1 MDKVALVTGANGGL
15 GSAISL
21 SLGQIGYKVILHYH
35 RRNERVLALEKQLGT
50 ENVLVISADVNE
62 PNQINEMISKVLE
75 RFGRID
81 VLVNN
86 VGINKDSTFLKM
98 QKEQWDEVLDTNLV
112 GIYNVTKPA
121 AEVMVKQGNGVII
134 NITSIVGESGNFGQT
149 NYSASKA
156 GMIGFTKSLAKEL
169 ASKGVRVNGIAP
181 GFIDTEMTRKIPE
194 DVRVKLIQQ
203 IPLKRMGTPEEIAD
217 AVLYLCRATYVVG
230 SILDIN
236 GGLR

>member
-1 MDKVALVTGANGGL
+1 MEKVALVTGANGGL

-21 SLGQIGYKVILHYH
+21 ALGQNGYKVILHYH
-35 RRNERVLALEKQLGT
+35 RRNERVLALEKQLGN

-62 PNQINEMISKVLE
+62 PTQINEMVRKVLE

-86 VGINKDSTFLKM
+86 VGINKDSTFIKM
-98 QKEQWDEVLDTNLV
+98 QKEQWDEVLNTNLV
-112 GIYNVTKPA
+112 GIYNVTKPT

-134 NITSIVGESGNFGQT
+134 NITSIVGEGGNFGQT

-169 ASKGVRVNGIAP
+169 ASKGVRVNAIAP

-194 DVRVKLIQQ
+194 EIRVKLIQQ

-217 AVLYLCRATYVVG
+217 AVLYLCRATYVCG